1 VNGRQL
7 KKLATVAKSI
17 GDSNSAVGCD
27 KLYLQEDGTF
37 FVTDLDTQLVIRP
50 SADTIADSEHTHSL
64 ALDLKSLKSF
74 ANKVSV
80 KDSVGISADS
90 NGITLSKGKVT
101 KRWNDSVEKDSA
113 PADIAY
119 GFTPGGAIFVDEAD
133 EVRNVLSRLDKMVS
147 RDDYRPALNGYYLD
161 LANNNWVATTGAV
174 MGIIPTCGVN
184 GEVGKDKPAVIINP
198 DVRKVLDKIKPEGNI
213 SFYYGPEGRSGGNIV
228 HHLIITCT
236 DSEGWEYSLTTL
248 LIDGPYPPYQKVIPD
263 ANKYRAEFILPLQA
277 MNNLARFMP
286 DGSSQS
292 KMCRF
297 CFDNPRFESTNYE
310 GPVTTVQVDT
320 EIEEIGEGLEEDE
333 TVGFNPQLLGKAVGN
348 FFENNPL
355 FHYIDKTMPA
365 VLTDDTDESLALI
378 MPVKLP
384 GE

>member
-174 MGIIPTCGVN
+174 MGIIPTCGVC
-184 GEVGKDKPAVIINP
+184 GEVDKDEPAVIINP
-198 DVRKVLDKIKPEGNI
+198 DVRKILDKIKPEGNI
-213 SFYYGPEGRSGGNIV
+213 TFYYGPEGRSSGNIV
-228 HHLIITCT
+228 HYLIVTCT
-236 DSEGWEYSLTTL
+236 DSEGWEYSLTTQ
-248 LIDGPYPPYQKVIPD
+248 LIGGPYPPYQRVIPD
-263 ANKYRAEFILPLQA
+263 VSKYRAEFILPLQA
-277 MNNLARFMP
+277 MDNLARFMP

-297 CFDNPRFESTNYE
+297 HFDNPRFESTNYE

-320 EIEEIGEGLEEDE
+320 EVEQIGEGIEEDE

-348 FFENNPL
+348 FFDNDPVL
-355 FHYIDKTMPA
+355 HYTGKTMAA
-365 VLTDDTDESLALI
+365 VLADDTDESLVLI
-378 MPVKLP
+378 MPVELP

>member
-7 KKLATVAKSI
+7 KKLAAVAQKVADTRGNLPSLSKMYVRN
-17 GDSNSAVGCD
+17 G
-27 KLYLQEDGTF
+27 QF
-37 FVTDLDTQLVIRP
+37 FITDLDNYLTINPGEDIDLAVDTTP
-50 SADTIADSEHTHSL
+50 SVDTVGFKA
-64 ALDLKSLKSF
+64 F
-74 ANKVSV
+74 ATKVSV
-80 KDSVGISADS
+80 KDEIEINVDDTSITLHKGNVSKTWVSDGSDYNIPADVTEDFSVGNPIL
-90 NGITLSKGKVT
+90 I
-101 KRWNDSVEKDSA
+101 
-113 PADIAY
+113 
-119 GFTPGGAIFVDEAD
+119 DEAD
-133 EVRNVLSRLDKMVS
+133 TVRDTLKRLDPFVA

-161 LANNNWVATTGAV
+161 RANHNWIATNGHV
-174 MGIIPTCGVN
+174 MGIIPTCGVC
-184 GEVGKDKPAVIINP
+184 GEIDEDEPAVIINP
-198 DVRKVLDKIKPEGNI
+198 DIRKILDKIKPEGNI
-213 SFYYGPEGRSGGNIV
+213 TFYYGPEGRSGGNIV